1 MIEKLSHEVA
11 TILPSIFYDGLEE
24 GRPVLRENVQNMSR
38 KMCLAFIRKEGQ
50 ERKEILPEDA
60 EDYQT
65 AYLEIEELLDEEFE
79 VLRQE
84 LMTLEVVDSL
94 PS

>member
-24 GRPVLRENVQNMSR
+24 GRPVLR
-38 KMCLAFIRKEGQ
+38 
-50 ERKEILPEDA
+50 
-60 EDYQT
+60 
-65 AYLEIEELLDEEFE
+65 
-79 VLRQE
+79 QE